1 MPRHIVITPNA
12 PTSPVWSQA
21 VKAGQ
26 HVFVSGIVGIDPSTG
41 ALAGETIQEQT
52 RQALTNCEEILDA
65 AGATMDDIVEVCTL
79 LTDPADF
86 DGMNEEYAKWFPVD
100 PPARFTPKLG
110 VDIPGLLISIR
121 VVAFTA

>member
-1 MPRHIVITPNA
+1 
-12 PTSPVWSQA
+12 
-21 VKAGQ
+21 
-26 HVFVSGIVGIDPSTG
+26 VFVSGIVGIDPRTG

>member
-1 MPRHIVITPNA
+1 MPRHIVTTPNA

-21 VKAGQ
+21 VKAG
-26 HVFVSGIVGIDPSTG
+26 HLVFVSGIVGIDPRTG

-110 VDIPGLLISIR
+110 VDIPGVLISIR